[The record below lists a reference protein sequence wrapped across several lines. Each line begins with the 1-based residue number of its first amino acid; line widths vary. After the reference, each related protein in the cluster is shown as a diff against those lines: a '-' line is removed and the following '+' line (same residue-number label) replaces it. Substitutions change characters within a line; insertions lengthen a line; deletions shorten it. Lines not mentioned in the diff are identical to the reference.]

1 MYVLSMLFI
10 VLLFIVV
17 LILDIQNVLEV
28 MLGTRVL
35 CNTVVVV
42 LNDLSVQCVVSSFVK
57 LSIKSVAN
65 SRHAQ

>member
-17 LILDIQNVLEV
+17 LILDIRNVLEV

>member
-1 MYVLSMLFI
+1 MFCTR
-10 VLLFIVV
+10 
-17 LILDIQNVLEV
+17 VLEV